1 MYDKNE
7 RDQKS
12 YEIADEI
19 RQYTA
24 SRSEV
29 KLSVVEQSGGPPA
42 GADVVVK
49 YTGDDLA
56 ILEKMADQ
64 TISYLKGKS
73 YILSVDKSLP
83 PAASRIVFHPNVQEL
98 AKAGVTEQTVGTA
111 LRSSLSGTI
120 LGKLKI
126 GDEEKD
132 ITYSTSHSSLTPTD
146 ISTITIRG
154 NEGAVP
160 LSSLGVLKLE
170 ANPSQ
175 IKRENGKRII
185 SVNASVKTG
194 ASVSDANADVLKYA
208 KEKLSYPPGYAL
220 SSGGVNEENQ
230 KSVTSILQAMILAF
244 MLILITMVIEFRSFR
259 LALLTLLCVP
269 LAVSAVMYV
278 FALFGIPLSFPSL
291 IGILALFGIV
301 VTTAIVIVEKI
312 NENREHG
319 MNIEDAIVDAAGS
332 RLEPIILTSLTTIV
346 GLIPISASDPV
357 WRGLGGAIISG
368 LLFSGL
374 LKLFFIPIVYRAWM
388 WEKGP
393 EATS

>member
-1 MYDKNE
+1 
-7 RDQKS
+7 
-12 YEIADEI
+12 
-19 RQYTA
+19 
-24 SRSEV
+24 
-29 KLSVVEQSGGPPA
+29 
-42 GADVVVK
+42 
-49 YTGDDLA
+49 
-56 ILEKMADQ
+56 
-64 TISYLKGKS
+64 
-73 YILSVDKSLP
+73 
-83 PAASRIVFHPNVQEL
+83 
-98 AKAGVTEQTVGTA
+98 
-111 LRSSLSGTI
+111 
-120 LGKLKI
+120 
-126 GDEEKD
+126 
-132 ITYSTSHSSLTPTD
+132 
-146 ISTITIRG
+146 
-154 NEGAVP
+154 
-160 LSSLGVLKLE
+160 
-170 ANPSQ
+170 
-175 IKRENGKRII
+175 
-185 SVNASVKTG
+185 
-194 ASVSDANADVLKYA
+194 
-208 KEKLSYPPGYAL
+208 
-220 SSGGVNEENQ
+220 
-230 KSVTSILQAMILAF
+230 MILAF

-269 LAVSAVMYV
+269 LAVSAVMYI
-278 FALFGIPLSFPSL
+278 FGLFGIPLSFPSL